1 MLLDPANARIPLPLV
16 LTGPASAQDHF
27 ALMDRFLTETL
38 GPKVKNL
45 YRIIIDD
52 PEEVARY
59 VVKGVREVRD
69 YRRATEDAFYFNWH
83 LRIPLDLQLPF
94 APTHE
99 NMRTLR
105 LTKDRPVNELAGD
118 LRRAFSGIV
127 SGNVKAS
134 GLKAIAEQGPFE
146 LQGDISIMKP
156 MDELLAAFV
165 AKQRM
170 KLPSANR
177 QYTPCYKL
185 VGA

>member
-1 MLLDPANARIPLPLV
+1 
-16 LTGPASAQDHF
+16 
-27 ALMDRFLTETL
+27 MDRFLTKTL

>member
-1 MLLDPANARIPLPLV
+1 MPESNFYRKQCSLWCIINNARIPLPLV

-94 APTHE
+94 APTHK

-105 LTKDRPVNELAGD
+105 LTKDRPVNELVIAFEFFGPELFNFAGI
-118 LRRAFSGIV
+118 LS
-127 SGNVKAS
+127 
-134 GLKAIAEQGPFE
+134 L
-146 LQGDISIMKP
+146 P
-156 MDELLAAFV
+156 MTFARL
-165 AKQRM
+165 
-170 KLPSANR
+170 
-177 QYTPCYKL
+177 
-185 VGA
+185 